1 MASVGMAA
9 SAEAKTHVEAEA
21 RVELPVE
28 VKDLIYQNQL
38 LVLEFLSYV
47 LLNKFGVCT
56 Q

>member
-28 VKDLIYQNQL
+28 VKVVAQGQTRELLSIVLRQL
-38 LVLEFLSYV
+38 
-47 LLNKFGVCT
+47 N
-56 Q
+56 